1 VRVFSWPP
9 VRAIARAL
17 RGRPRSSRPSL
28 SVSRQLK
35 AWATPPSG
43 RALGLFAVVGTS
55 ALLAA
60 APTLAAQASP
70 GSPGPGDSLVL
81 TVNAARRLALTQN
94 PTLLASRQDTAIAR
108 GGLQQARLLRFNPD
122 FSAVAPGPGFGGS
135 RNASEFTLMQELEVA
150 GQRGLR
156 IDAARFGLTRATAAV
171 ANASRLTLTDAS
183 IAFYRA
189 LSAQRRLQVTREVLE
204 LTERLLGAVR
214 TQLREGEISILE
226 ANLAEIE
233 FGRAQARVLSAQR
246 DATSASLDLARLIG
260 VGPSVALRLE
270 DPAAAMPVLP
280 DSARPAAPAAPAG
293 PVVALPP
300 LDIDSLTAL
309 ALARRPDLAA
319 TVTGVRETETL
330 VALSRREALP
340 NLRFGVLAE
349 RNPGENRTRIG
360 PAVGLSLPF
369 FNRSQGLV
377 TQRRAEA
384 RQALFLRDAARLQVR
399 TDIATTVRALMA
411 ANAEVAVFEASV
423 RQPARANSALLEA
436 AFRAGKIA
444 LPTLLLLRNQLLDAE
459 LGYWQAWFARQ
470 EALTLL
476 DAASGALTPPTDDGA
491 SSANS
496 AR

>member
-9 VRAIARAL
+9 VRAFARET
-17 RGRPRSSRPSL
+17 GGPPRASRPLL
-28 SVSRQLK
+28 SVSRFVRVPAAPRPRRTSGQL
-35 AWATPPSG
+35 G
-43 RALGLFAVVGTS
+43 VVGAL

-60 APTLAAQASP
+60 ASPLASQVSPVSP
-70 GSPGPGDSLVL
+70 GAGDSLAL
-81 TVNAARRLALTQN
+81 TVNAARRLALAQN

-135 RNASEFTLMQELEVA
+135 RNASEFTVMQELEVA

-156 IDAARFGLTRATAAV
+156 IDAARFGLTRATATV
-171 ANASRLTLTDAS
+171 ANATRLTLADAS

-246 DATSASLDLARLIG
+246 DATTASLDLARLIG
-260 VGPSVALRLE
+260 IGPGVSLRLE
-270 DPAAAMPVLP
+270 DPAAAVSAPP
-280 DSARPAAPAAPAG
+280 DSTRPVA
-293 PVVALPP
+293 PVVAPVTLPAP
-300 LDIDSLTAL
+300 DIDSLTAL

-319 TVTGVRETETL
+319 TVTALRETEAL
-330 VALSRREALP
+330 VSLSRREALP

-360 PAVGLSLPF
+360 PAVGLSLPL

-399 TDIATTVRALMA
+399 TDIATTVRALTA
-411 ANAEVAVFEASV
+411 ANAEVAVFETSV

-491 SSANS
+491 SSANP

>member
-1 VRVFSWPP
+1 M
-9 VRAIARAL
+9 
-17 RGRPRSSRPSL
+17 
-28 SVSRQLK
+28 
-35 AWATPPSG
+35 
-43 RALGLFAVVGTS
+43 
-55 ALLAA
+55 
-60 APTLAAQASP
+60 
-70 GSPGPGDSLVL
+70 L
-81 TVNAARRLALTQN
+81 TVNAARRLALAQN

-122 FSAVAPGPGFGGS
+122 LSAVAPGPGFSGS
-135 RNASEFTLMQELEVA
+135 RNASEFTVMQELEVA

-156 IDAARFGLTRATAAV
+156 IDAARFGLTRATATV
-171 ANASRLTLTDAS
+171 ANATRLTLADAS
-183 IAFYRA
+183 VAFYRA

-246 DATSASLDLARLIG
+246 DATGATLDLARIIG
-260 VGPSVALRLE
+260 IGPGVSLRLE
-270 DPAAAMPVLP
+270 DPAAAQPALP
-280 DSARPAAPAAPAG
+280 DSTLQIA
-293 PVVALPP
+293 PVVAAVTSPTP
-300 LDIDSLTAL
+300 DIDSLTAL
-309 ALARRPDLAA
+309 ALTRRPDLAA
-319 TVTGVRETETL
+319 TVTAVRETEALIT
-330 VALSRREALP
+330 LSRREALP

-349 RNPGENRTRIG
+349 RTPGENRTRIG

-399 TDIATTVRALMA
+399 TDIATTVRALAA

-491 SSANS
+491 SSANP

>member
-1 VRVFSWPP
+1 MRVFSWPP

-17 RGRPRSSRPSL
+17 RGRPRSSRPSQL
-28 SVSRQLK
+28 VSRQLK
-35 AWATPPSG
+35 ARGTPPSG

-60 APTLAAQASP
+60 APSLAAQASA
-70 GSPGPGDSLVL
+70 GSLGPGDSLVL

-270 DPAAAMPVLP
+270 DPEAAMPVLP

>member
-1 VRVFSWPP
+1 MRVFSWPP
-9 VRAIARAL
+9 VRAFALETGGPPRA
-17 RGRPRSSRPSL
+17 SRPLL
-28 SVSRQLK
+28 SVSRFVRVP
-35 AWATPPSG
+35 AAPRPRRPSG
-43 RALGLFAVVGTS
+43 RLGVVGAL

-60 APTLAAQASP
+60 ASPLASQVSPVSP
-70 GSPGPGDSLVL
+70 GTGDSLVL
-81 TVNAARRLALTQN
+81 TVNAVRRLALAQN

-135 RNASEFTLMQELEVA
+135 RNASEFMVMQELEVA

-156 IDAARFGLTRATAAV
+156 IDAARFGLTRATATV
-171 ANASRLTLTDAS
+171 ANATRLTLADAS

-246 DATSASLDLARLIG
+246 DATGATLDVARVIG
-260 VGPSVALRLE
+260 IGPGVALRLE
-270 DPAAAMPVLP
+270 DPAAAQPTVP
-280 DSARPAAPAAPAG
+280 DSTRTVAPGGVSAAT
-293 PVVALPP
+293 LLT

-319 TVTGVRETETL
+319 TVTAVRETEAL
-330 VALSRREALP
+330 IALSRREALP

-369 FNRSQGLV
+369 FNRSQGIV

-399 TDIATTVRALMA
+399 TDIATTVRALTA

-491 SSANS
+491 SSANPV
-496 AR
+496 R

>member
-1 VRVFSWPP
+1 MRVFSWPP

-156 IDAARFGLTRATAAV
+156 IDAARFGLTRATATV
-171 ANASRLTLTDAS
+171 ANASRLTLADAS

-189 LSAQRRLQVTREVLE
+189 LSARRRLQVTREVLE

-214 TQLREGEISILE
+214 TQLREGEISNLE

-246 DATSASLDLARLIG
+246 DATSATLELARLIG

-270 DPAAAMPVLP
+270 DPAAATYATP
-280 DSARPAAPAAPAG
+280 DSAGAAAPVASAMAFPA
-293 PVVALPP
+293 

-319 TVTGVRETETL
+319 SVTAVRESE
-330 VALSRREALP
+330 ALIALARREVLP
-340 NLRFGVLAE
+340 NVRVGVLFE
-349 RNPGENRTRIG
+349 RQPGENNTRIG
-360 PAVGLSLPF
+360 PAIGISLPF

-399 TDIATTVRALMA
+399 TDIAIAVRALTA

-423 RQPARANSALLEA
+423 QQPARANSALLEA

-459 LGYWQAWFARQ
+459 LGYWQAWLARQ

-476 DAASGALTPPTDDGA
+476 DAASGALAPPTDDGA
-491 SSANS
+491 PSTNP

>member
-1 VRVFSWPP
+1 M
-9 VRAIARAL
+9 L
-17 RGRPRSSRPSL
+17 TL
-28 SVSRQLK
+28 S
-35 AWATPPSG
+35 T
-43 RALGLFAVVGTS
+43 
-55 ALLAA
+55 
-60 APTLAAQASP
+60 
-70 GSPGPGDSLVL
+70 
-81 TVNAARRLALTQN
+81 ARRLALAKN
-94 PTLLASRQDTAIAR
+94 PTLFASRQDTAVAR

-122 FSAVAPGPGFGGS
+122 LSWVAPGPGFGGS
-135 RNASEFTLMQELEVA
+135 RNATEFALMQELEVA

-156 IDAARFGLTRATAAV
+156 IDAASFGLTRATATV
-171 ANASRLTLTDAS
+171 ANASRLTLADAS

-189 LSAQRRLQVTREVLE
+189 LSADRRLQVTRDVLA
-204 LTERLLGAVR
+204 LTERLLAAVR
-214 TQLREGEISILE
+214 IQLREGEISLLE

-246 DATSASLDLARLIG
+246 DAAIATFELARLIG
-260 VGPSVALRLE
+260 LGPGVALRLE
-270 DPAAAMPVLP
+270 DPAAALLVMP
-280 DSARPAAPAAPAG
+280 DSVRPVAPVAPIARDPS
-293 PVVALPP
+293 LPH

-319 TVTGVRETETL
+319 TVTAVRESESL
-330 VALSRREALP
+330 IALSRRAALP

-349 RNPGENRTRIG
+349 RNPGENRTRVG

-377 TQRRAEA
+377 AQRRAEA
-384 RQALFLRDAARLQVR
+384 RQALFLRDAVRLQVR
-399 TDIATTVRALMA
+399 TDIATAVRALTA

-476 DAASGALTPPTDDGA
+476 DAASGALAPPTDDGA
-491 SSANS
+491 SSDNS
-496 AR
+496 SR